1 MHQSNNSL
9 SIHKAL
15 SPACCFLVL
24 HVLYRVTC
32 LYVYRV
38 FFLRRQRKTN
48 RLKREQL
55 RNRKKEENVYNDDE
69 VLTESNNLKKRVV
82 DINPRSDQSGYAVP
96 AEVIPGVIPRSF
108 NTPGSYK
115 VSHAVARNE
124 DDDGYAI
131 PGEVKSEVI
140 SIPIPG
146 FFNTPGA
153 CEVSDVV
160 ADNEDDDGY
169 AVPGEAKSEV
179 IAIRI
184 PGFFNTLGD
193 CEVSHA
199 VADNED
205 VNGYLLPVEKTLG
218 KTPGRRQRYQALD
231 VLRRKDE
238 ENEYQSL
245 VGVERSSKS
254 GSSDDVDKPA
264 DGT

>member
-1 MHQSNNSL
+1 M
-9 SIHKAL
+9 
-15 SPACCFLVL
+15 
-24 HVLYRVTC
+24 
-32 LYVYRV
+32 
-38 FFLRRQRKTN
+38 
-48 RLKREQL
+48 
-55 RNRKKEENVYNDDE
+55 
-69 VLTESNNLKKRVV
+69 
-82 DINPRSDQSGYAVP
+82 P

-140 SIPIPG
+140 PIPIPG
-146 FFNTPGA
+146 FFNTPAA
-153 CEVSDVV
+153 CE
-160 ADNEDDDGY
+160 
-169 AVPGEAKSEV
+169 
-179 IAIRI
+179 I
-184 PGFFNTLGD
+184 T
-193 CEVSHA
+193 HA

-205 VNGYLLPVEKTLG
+205 INGYLLPVEKTLG
-218 KTPGRRQRYQALD
+218 ATPGRRQRYQALD